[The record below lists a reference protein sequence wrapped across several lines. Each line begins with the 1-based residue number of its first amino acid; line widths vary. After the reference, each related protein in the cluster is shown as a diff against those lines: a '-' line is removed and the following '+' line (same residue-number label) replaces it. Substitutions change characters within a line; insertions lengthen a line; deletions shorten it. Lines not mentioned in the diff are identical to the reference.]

1 MEAVFYTSKESDR
14 HLHEFAEKRAD
25 FALRELRD
33 FRADDLKVLLR
44 VFKEENRTF
53 EQIAG

>member
-1 MEAVFYTSKESDR
+1 MEAVFHTGQESDR
-14 HLHEFAEKRAD
+14 HLREFAEKRAD

-44 VFKEENRTF
+44 IFREENRTF
-53 EQIAG
+53 EQMAG